1 MSFLKNP
8 IIIIRHGQTQWNLE
22 KRTQGHLDSS
32 LTEQGILQAKET
44 ARKLKDY
51 NFDLIVSSP
60 LGRAIQTAK
69 IVAEELRIIEFQL
82 NQNLAERNLGVL
94 QGCTKDKLL
103 KDFPQFFDSNNKF
116 IQNSEIPSGEP
127 LQDFLERTGKAV
139 TELKSFARKRRLLV
153 VTHDGVLYAVISHV
167 KKINFADVQKFY
179 KFEHC
184 EPIILEQD

>member
-1 MSFLKNP
+1 MSFFKNP

-22 KRTQGHLDSS
+22 KRTQGHLDSP
-32 LTEQGILQAKET
+32 LTELGISQAKKT

-69 IVAEELRIIEFQL
+69 IVAEELRILEFQL

-94 QGCTKDKLL
+94 QGCTKDRLL
-103 KDFPQFFDSNNKF
+103 KDFPRFFDSNNKF
-116 IQNSEIPSGEP
+116 IQNSEIPNGEP
-127 LQDFLERTGKAV
+127 LQDFLERIGKAV

-153 VTHDGVLYAVISHV
+153 VTHDGALYAVISHV

-184 EPIILEQD
+184 KPIILE